1 MVFYGWWTKTR
12 LLAIC
17 FVLIS
22 YLMYLV
28 GLYCIIVEDSAWT
41 SEVSSHSP
49 FRSSTVEALIV
60 FCVALF
66 LEKIYLTGLL
76 YVQVMQEQFY
86 FPGIGAVCAFF
97 GILCFVFAGNL
108 SISYGRELFS
118 TAFPAIANVSSDL
131 PASIRPKVIL
141 AFAGTLLNGLSWLF
155 VVFLG
160 MTKTHSFSQDTGLR
174 MSQNKISNTCIY
186 VSVRMVIFITALYY
200 SVVNWNMLIS
210 NTFPDFVHSVYVM
223 YLFFPY
229 LISLSISECIGE
241 SRVTKGVVLSIISVF
256 MTFVIKNLLN
266 LAGTI
271 YHCSS
276 HWTQQCI
283 EQNPVYYSTMI
294 SSGIAGMLLWMC
306 ISELWPNSGNNSSSS
321 RDEPSDLPGVVLSL
335 EEGCSKSSVI

>member
-1 MVFYGWWTKTR
+1 MVFYGWWTKTH
-12 LLAIC
+12 LLALC
-17 FVLIS
+17 FILIS

-28 GLYCIIVEDSAWT
+28 GLYCIIVEHSAWIK
-41 SEVSSHSP
+41 ELPPNAP
-49 FRSSTVEALIV
+49 FHSSTIEAFIV
-60 FCVALF
+60 FCVGLF
-66 LEKIYLTGLL
+66 LEKICLTGLL
-76 YVQVMQEQFY
+76 YEQVMQEQFY
-86 FPGIGAVCAFF
+86 FPGIGALCAFVS
-97 GILCFVFAGNL
+97 ILCFVFAGNL

-118 TAFPAIANVSSDL
+118 TAFPAIRNVSSDQM
-131 PASIRPKVIL
+131 ASIRPKFIL
-141 AFAGTLLNGLSWLF
+141 AFTGTLLNGLSWLF

-174 MSQNKISNTCIY
+174 MSQNKISNIY
-186 VSVRMVIFITALYY
+186 VSVRTVIFITALYY
-200 SVVNWNMLIS
+200 SVVNWNMLVS
-210 NTFPDFVHSVYVM
+210 NIFPDFVHSVYVM

-229 LISLSISECIGE
+229 LTSLSISECIGD

-321 RDEPSDLPGVVLSL
+321 RGA
-335 EEGCSKSSVI
+335 I